1 MTNNNNNILEN
12 EKEKIIYSKML
23 EEYNELFENFLVF
36 TEKEFFTK
44 ILNNITLFYPSLLN
58 NVSKI
63 QIAKIQYLFKSN
75 VYIKDMFKIKKIKE
89 IILLTNQIQ
98 LNKMSFLNIDYIEPH
113 CSKTK
118 NVLHICNEKLIKLNQ
133 ENNEFAIC
141 LKCKKIY
148 KYDLIKLYC
157 DNCKKE
163 YYSDY
168 VENIPSQIE
177 DFEKITFKK
186 YHCKHY
192 FIEGISCIKCREILY
207 YSNNK
212 KIVKCFKCGWKDKIK
227 NLRFKCVFCNKY
239 FNTELKPYIKYM
251 YLKERICIKNAIID
265 NNYSKPFFTS
275 CCENIKYYKHNN
287 KICDGILLQGFMD
300 KKEVI
305 VCGKCWNIFNFEG
318 FEWVCSVCGKKF
330 KDIFDEFDDNNN
342 NNNFHTNNN
351 HKSMLSTNLNSDLNE
366 SENLNKNDIN
376 NNNNINNDNNNN
388 NKNNIINNI
397 FNNKN
402 FVISHFNKTSHKI
415 FLNENYKTNYK
426 SNNNIYVNRNI
437 NFINNNN
444 YNNKSTK
451 NMNNLNK
458 DILKKFKNN
467 NIYNTNNDQN
477 KTLKSFKTQSLF
489 PVYKNFSLKTFN
501 VFHTNYNT
509 LNNSLEIDKNIEPEE
524 NFNPNEF
531 KLNYL
536 IGEGTFGKIFC
547 CEWEKNN
554 KKYAIKKISNY
565 SYEEIKSLEN
575 KYQILKKFSEKN
587 KNNNLGI
594 IKFYSYQIEKN
605 LTKNNYTFYI
615 LMELAKT
622 DWEKEIKLRE
632 KNKQFYSE
640 IKLKNILKQLL
651 YTLYKFQIYG
661 IAHRDIK
668 PQNILITN
676 ENEYKL
682 GDFGEIVNINNIN
695 DIMNYKINNIRGT
708 ELYISPILYDIL
720 KNKNNINNNNKTINH
735 NLFKSDVF
743 SLGMC
748 MVLASTL
755 TYNCLYKIRFSKNKN
770 EIKSI
775 LMKYL
780 SGRYSLDYIYLLL
793 NMLEIDE
800 KNRPNFIE
808 LYDYINH

>member
-501 VFHTNYNT
+501 VF
-509 LNNSLEIDKNIEPEE
+509 
-524 NFNPNEF
+524 
-531 KLNYL
+531 
-536 IGEGTFGKIFC
+536 
-547 CEWEKNN
+547 
-554 KKYAIKKISNY
+554 
-565 SYEEIKSLEN
+565 
-575 KYQILKKFSEKN
+575 
-587 KNNNLGI
+587 
-594 IKFYSYQIEKN
+594 
-605 LTKNNYTFYI
+605 
-615 LMELAKT
+615 
-622 DWEKEIKLRE
+622 
-632 KNKQFYSE
+632 
-640 IKLKNILKQLL
+640 
-651 YTLYKFQIYG
+651 
-661 IAHRDIK
+661 
-668 PQNILITN
+668 
-676 ENEYKL
+676 
-682 GDFGEIVNINNIN
+682 
-695 DIMNYKINNIRGT
+695 
-708 ELYISPILYDIL
+708 
-720 KNKNNINNNNKTINH
+720 
-735 NLFKSDVF
+735 
-743 SLGMC
+743 
-748 MVLASTL
+748 
-755 TYNCLYKIRFSKNKN
+755 
-770 EIKSI
+770 
-775 LMKYL
+775 
-780 SGRYSLDYIYLLL
+780 
-793 NMLEIDE
+793 
-800 KNRPNFIE
+800 
-808 LYDYINH
+808 YINLIC